1 MKIIDIRT
9 TPLLCKFKQ
18 PYHWAQGV
26 TLGAAVI
33 LIEVE
38 TDEGITGIGESVAS
52 PAIEPILA
60 IIDDAIP
67 VSSGNRFT
75 META

>member
-38 TDEGITGIGESVAS
+38 TDEGITGIGESVAARQS
-52 PAIEPILA
+52 NRSWLSSTTRF
-60 IIDDAIP
+60 P
-67 VSSGNRFT
+67 VLSGNRFT